1 MHACL
6 TISPP
11 LLPLNKEGGRLFTQ
25 TALCRVLSRLTST
38 IDNRAYYLCLYS
50 ALVMAAQTIA
60 SILGTSTEH
69 GSGDLQHGLSVG
81 EQPVQRVL
89 LPGNSLDWTT
99 TARDPQQ
106 TTQSASGI
114 LERSTSLISTLGVTT
129 GSIFSHQ

>member
-38 IDNRAYYLCLYS
+38 IDNRTYYLCLYS

-89 LPGNSLDWTT
+89 LPGTPYRANASTLVQLTHARALMSSSRPYIARARYSY
-99 TARDPQQ
+99 ARDAYV
-106 TTQSASGI
+106 S
-114 LERSTSLISTLGVTT
+114 
-129 GSIFSHQ
+129 